1 MMMDEYTI
9 QHQLG
14 GRLDDPLWR
23 LHHLYWIENKEG
35 FIQHSDTTCYGANA
49 TAPHWVYNAV

>member
-1 MMMDEYTI
+1 MPECTM

-23 LHHLYWIENKEG
+23 LHHLYWIENKTS
-35 FIQHSDTTCYGANA
+35 IDK
-49 TAPHWVYNAV
+49 